1 MPERNEEYFNRRAS
15 VLWLW
20 TGILAGPVAVALTQ
34 QFAYLLAPMNCSCG
48 KILSV
53 WPVMLLTLTLA
64 AGGAF
69 VSLRNWRL
77 AGSGWSSSGGDVTS
91 RGRFMAIVGMLF
103 SGLALLVII
112 AMWLPIVFYRQCQ
125 R

>member
-1 MPERNEEYFNRRAS
+1 MPEQNEEYFSRRAS
-15 VLWLW
+15 AVWLW
-20 TGILAGPVAVALTQ
+20 AGILAGPAAVALTQ
-34 QFAYLLAPMNCSCG
+34 QVAYLLVTLSCSYG
-48 KILSV
+48 KSVSV

-69 VSLRNWRL
+69 VSWRNWRL
-77 AGSGWSSSGGDVTS
+77 AGSGWSSSEGDATS

-112 AMWLPIVFYRQCQ
+112 AMWLPVVFYRQCQ